1 MYWLVC
7 SHWLLI
13 NYYLQLRDM
22 EIEIISFGKISE
34 FISNQ
39 KLNVSGI
46 SNTDELKIHLEQ
58 KFPALAGIK
67 YKLALNKNIVQ
78 SRQAL
83 ANHDIVAIMPPFS
96 GG

>member
-1 MYWLVC
+1 
-7 SHWLLI
+7 
-13 NYYLQLRDM
+13 M

-39 KLNVSGI
+39 KLSVSGI
-46 SNTDELKIHLEQ
+46 SNTDELKVYLEQ

-78 SRQAL
+78 FSQDL
-83 ANHDIVAIMPPFS
+83 SSHDIVAIMPPFS

>member
-1 MYWLVC
+1 
-7 SHWLLI
+7 
-13 NYYLQLRDM
+13 M

-39 KLNVSGI
+39 KLSVPGI
-46 SNTDELKIHLEQ
+46 NNTGELKVYLEQ

-67 YKLALNKNIVQ
+67 YKLAVNKSIVQ
-78 SRQAL
+78 SDQNL
-83 ANHDIVAIMPPFS
+83 ASHDIVAIMPPFS